1 MLVNNWKCICR
12 SVTQFEVV
20 LQPHRPTT
28 HRLEVNVSQYFDT
41 WLFCFV
47 DNLSLIGFIDSDV
60 WLSSNV
66 MTQINTFDEFSSFSK
81 LKEFDDWFLK
91 DTFFVFLSYLSFAIF
106 NLKNVPKRRK
116 CSKVALGRG
125 KEIKIQ
131 LGNWFGEVFSWQ
143 QCTKYVFLFVTILK
157 FCW

>member
-66 MTQINTFDEFSSFSK
+66 MTQINTFWWVFFFFKTQRIWRLISQRYI
-81 LKEFDDWFLK
+81 
-91 DTFFVFLSYLSFAIF
+91 FVFLSYLSFAIF

-116 CSKVALGRG
+116 CSKVTLGRG